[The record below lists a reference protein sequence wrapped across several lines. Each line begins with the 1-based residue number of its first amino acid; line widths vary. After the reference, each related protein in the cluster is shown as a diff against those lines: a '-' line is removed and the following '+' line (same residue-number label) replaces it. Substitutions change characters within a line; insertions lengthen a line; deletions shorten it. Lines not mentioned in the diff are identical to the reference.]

1 MFLLVLFCDFRQMS
15 QLYWDFC
22 SFWEISAYGAVWFF
36 WSFSYKVSKFY
47 QLAHKSPFSGPL
59 LFSKCAHRT
68 EKQWANWLH
77 LHHCHP
83 MWQLCGGGLTLFSC
97 YFLFYT
103 TNKCAESFSYAA
115 LTLNTLVHLG
125 FFVADLEDIVNQE
138 WGLVNKSQRVDFYQL
153 VIAN

>member
-1 MFLLVLFCDFRQMS
+1 MTLDKWANFIGIFVHFEKSLPMGQSD
-15 QLYWDFC
+15 
-22 SFWEISAYGAVWFF
+22 F

-59 LFSKCAHRT
+59 FFSKCAHRT

-125 FFVADLEDIVNQE
+125 FFVVDLEDIVNQE